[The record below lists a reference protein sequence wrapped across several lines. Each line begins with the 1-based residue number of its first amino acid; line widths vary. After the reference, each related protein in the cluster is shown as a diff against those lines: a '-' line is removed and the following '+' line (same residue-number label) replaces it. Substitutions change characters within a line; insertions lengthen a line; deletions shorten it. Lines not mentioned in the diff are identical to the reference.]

1 MYELV
6 EGFIC
11 KSTIIKRVINAATGV
26 STLLGCISTRCW
38 SIAWGFATIRI
49 RTQEQCLAMMLAG
62 IPIYSKGVL

>member
-11 KSTIIKRVINAATGV
+11 KSTIIKGVINAATGV

-38 SIAWGFATIRI
+38 SIALGIRYYSYSDT
-49 RTQEQCLAMMLAG
+49 RAMPGNDVGWHSNLF
-62 IPIYSKGVL
+62 

>member
-11 KSTIIKRVINAATGV
+11 KSTIIKRVINTDTGV

-38 SIAWGFATIRI
+38 SIA
-49 RTQEQCLAMMLAG
+49 LG
-62 IPIYSKGVL
+62 ICSHSDTRASIMSGTDVG